1 MAVNVPGVP
10 QDALVPFTYVA
21 IDPSRGGGATP
32 RFRTLLVGQR
42 LAAGTAAAEVPTPV
56 GDAVNARTLFGAGS
70 MLAVMSEAFPAQ

>member
-32 RFRTLLVGQR
+32 RSARCSLVSGSVLAWLPLRFRRLL
-42 LAAGTAAAEVPTPV
+42 AMP
-56 GDAVNARTLFGAGS
+56 
-70 MLAVMSEAFPAQ
+70 